1 MLNKRRLSGDAA
13 LAVDQSERAGGAA
26 RGATGQL
33 GLLEGEENRTRDG
46 TLTSEGEN
54 PSKT

>member
-13 LAVDQSERAGGAA
+13 LAVDQSEQAGGVA
-26 RGATGQL
+26 RGATGRL